1 MRLFGRSLRNRP
13 KRLGGARSVTLQI
26 AEKACVDPF
35 RSSHDVRIN
44 LRSVAQTPFRTVSL
58 RTRVNK
64 GVIQKPSDNVV

>member
-1 MRLFGRSLRNRP
+1 MAKVQLRNRP

-26 AEKACVDPF
+26 AQKACVDPF

-58 RTRVNK
+58 GSTLAIRERK
-64 GVIQKPSDNVV
+64 E